1 VTVSGY
7 SLSGADAANYTLIEP
22 TGLIANITPASL
34 LISGISANNKVY
46 DTTVAATLSGSAI
59 VTPLGNDSV
68 AVSGTGVGVFSDK
81 NAGLNKSVSVSG
93 YTLSGVDAGNYTV
106 VEPAGLTA
114 NISPAN
120 LIVSGLTA
128 AKKVYDGAV
137 TATLGGAA
145 FVNSLGDDTVILTGG
160 GIGTFADKNVGTN
173 KTVNISGYALSG
185 ADAANYTLVEP
196 TNVFANITARPLTI
210 SAAGINKVYDG
221 STNAAVTLADNRV
234 AGDALGTGYTSAAFA
249 DANVGTGKAVSVSG
263 ISLSGAD
270 AGNYT
275 FNSSA
280 ATTAN
285 ITAALL
291 TITSNAATKTYDGL
305 AYSGG
310 NGVTFTGFVAG
321 QTPSVLGGTLTYGG
335 SAQGAI
341 NVGSYTI
348 VPGGFTSSNY
358 IITFVNGNLTITPA
372 ALAAAIRATSALYDA
387 TSTLLQ

>member
-1 VTVSGY
+1 
-7 SLSGADAANYTLIEP
+7 
-22 TGLIANITPASL
+22 
-34 LISGISANNKVY
+34 
-46 DTTVAATLSGSAI
+46 
-59 VTPLGNDSV
+59 V
-68 AVSGTGVGVFSDK
+68 AVSGTAVGVFSDK

-93 YTLSGVDAGNYTV
+93 YTLSGVDAGNYTLA
-106 VEPAGLTA
+106 EPTGLTA

-128 AKKVYDGAV
+128 ASKVYDGTVA
-137 TATLGGAA
+137 ATLSGTA
-145 FVNSLGDDTVILTGG
+145 FVNPLGNDTAILTGS
-160 GIGTFADKNVGTN
+160 GIGTFADKNVGTS
-173 KTVNISGYALSG
+173 KTVNMSGYALSG

-196 TNVFANITARPLTI
+196 TNMTANITARPLTI
-210 SAAGINKVYDG
+210 SATGINKVYDG

-234 AGDALGTGYTSAAFA
+234 AGDALATGYGSAAFA

-275 FNSSA
+275 FNTSA

-285 ITAALL
+285 ITAASL
-291 TITSNAATKTYDGL
+291 TIAANAATKTFDGV

-341 NVGSYTI
+341 NVGNYAI
-348 VPGGFTSSNY
+348 APGGFTSSNY
-358 IITFVNGNLTITPA
+358 IITIVNGTLTITPA